1 MIFVYCDGAS
11 RGNPGPA
18 SYGVH
23 IEDESGSTIADFGE
37 ALGNQTNNYAEY
49 QGVIAALRFLTTTE
63 HRLVTIRLDSK
74 LVVEQLS
81 GRWKVKSPEIK
92 ELVFEASQ
100 LLGAF
105 DVKLEWIP
113 REQNTFADAN
123 ANAALDDG
131 DFHSDASAVPFSILQ
146 PRSIRAP
153 RQTTEPT
160 TLVVIRH
167 GSTKSTSANL
177 IAGGDGE
184 DIELSEKGLKEAM
197 LSAAAVSPLLQ
208 FFDLPP
214 VTSIINSPM
223 KRTTQTAEALSG
235 IEGVTLL
242 PDERLREISFGDW
255 DGLSMDSME
264 IESSQEV
271 SKWRASTSQRP
282 PGGESVQDLEK
293 RVSELVSE
301 AVLDNQG
308 RTVVLVTHMMP
319 SRVIAKLAQR
329 SADSTYWN
337 INFAP
342 GGISIYRF
350 FGAGFVETFAINSCA
365 HLIQG

>member
-1 MIFVYCDGAS
+1 M
-11 RGNPGPA
+11 
-18 SYGVH
+18 
-23 IEDESGSTIADFGE
+23 
-37 ALGNQTNNYAEY
+37 
-49 QGVIAALRFLTTTE
+49 
-63 HRLVTIRLDSK
+63 
-74 LVVEQLS
+74 
-81 GRWKVKSPEIK
+81 
-92 ELVFEASQ
+92 
-100 LLGAF
+100 
-105 DVKLEWIP
+105 
-113 REQNTFADAN
+113 
-123 ANAALDDG
+123 DDG

-184 DIELSEKGLKEAM
+184 DIGLSEKGLKEAM